1 VLNNQKRLSIG
12 TRFYQLLAELEIV
25 FSLLLCKKKE
35 AGKNNRKKRGKAAL
49 QLGKNHSQNSISINS
64 NLFYHILLVALELL
78 P

>member
-1 VLNNQKRLSIG
+1 VLNDQKRQSIG

-25 FSLLLCKKKE
+25 FSLLLRKKE